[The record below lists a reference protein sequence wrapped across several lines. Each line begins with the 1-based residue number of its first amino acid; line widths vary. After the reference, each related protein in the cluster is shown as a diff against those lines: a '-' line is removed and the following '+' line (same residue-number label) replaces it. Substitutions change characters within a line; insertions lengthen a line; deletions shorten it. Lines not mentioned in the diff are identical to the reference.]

1 MTLADV
7 TPTLIL
13 QGLHIPGVPMGALH
27 LKVGAIVM
35 IIRNL
40 DKERKLVNGTIA
52 TVVRIGTSSVTVE
65 LENGSRAV
73 LCRQTFV
80 VEPEE
85 SGLPCQLQ
93 RRQFPIILAWALTVH
108 RVQGQTLKFAGIFFN
123 GDAWCHGMLYV
134 ALSRVGC
141 WSQVAVLMPEGA
153 DATNFRIKNCVYKNL
168 VSSC

>member
-7 TPTLIL
+7 TPTHIL
-13 QGLHIPGVPMGALH
+13 QGLHMPGVPMGALH

-52 TVVRIGTSSVTVE
+52 TVVKIGTSSVTVE

-93 RRQFPIILAWALTVH
+93 RRQFPI
-108 RVQGQTLKFAGIFFN
+108 TLKFAGIFFN

>member
-1 MTLADV
+1 
-7 TPTLIL
+7 
-13 QGLHIPGVPMGALH
+13 MGALH

-40 DKERKLVNGTIA
+40 DKERKLVNGTMA
-52 TVVRIGTSSVTVE
+52 TVVKIGSSSITVE

-73 LCRQTFV
+73 LCRQTFI
-80 VEPEE
+80 VESEE
-85 SGLPCQLQ
+85 SGLPCQLL

-134 ALSRVGC
+134 ALSRVGN
-141 WSQVAVLMPEGA
+141 WSQVAVMMPEGA
-153 DATNFRIKNCVYKNL
+153 DATNFKIKNCVYKNL
-168 VSSC
+168 FS